1 VKESGVHSVE
11 DYIMA
16 RYHMYWQVYY
26 HPTSRSIE
34 AILYAFFNRL
44 RDCMKVN
51 SKYITRYPMFSFVS
65 TNQPIS
71 IKDHYKLDETSC
83 FYGFQCAQ
91 EDSDLILNDLAHRI
105 IERRLFEY
113 EDILT
118 SSDFDKK
125 KQELINHG
133 YDPEYYL
140 YLDKA
145 EKRPYSPY
153 SEDDSQIMILMPDK
167 SIKELSQV
175 SVIVSAIVFGKQK
188 SENKIFFPKYEG
200 AL

>member
-1 VKESGVHSVE
+1 
-11 DYIMA
+11 
-16 RYHMYWQVYY
+16 
-26 HPTSRSIE
+26 
-34 AILYAFFNRL
+34 
-44 RDCMKVN
+44 MKVN
-51 SKYITRYPMFSFVS
+51 PEYITRYPMFSFVS

-91 EDSDLILNDLAHRI
+91 DDSDLILNDLAHRI

-113 EDILT
+113 EDILS
-118 SSDFDKK
+118 SSDYDKK
-125 KQELINHG
+125 KVELINHG
-133 YDPEYYL
+133 FDPEYYL
-140 YLDKA
+140 YIDKA

-175 SVIVSAIVFGKQK
+175 SVIDRK
-188 SENKIFFPKYEG
+188 SVV
-200 AL
+200 

>member
-1 VKESGVHSVE
+1 
-11 DYIMA
+11 
-16 RYHMYWQVYY
+16 
-26 HPTSRSIE
+26 
-34 AILYAFFNRL
+34 
-44 RDCMKVN
+44 
-51 SKYITRYPMFSFVS
+51 
-65 TNQPIS
+65 
-71 IKDHYKLDETSC
+71 
-83 FYGFQCAQ
+83 QCAQ
-91 EDSDLILNDLAHRI
+91 EDNDLILNDLAHRI

-118 SSDFDKK
+118 SSDYDKK

-133 YDPEYYL
+133 FNPDYYL
-140 YLDKA
+140 YIDKA

-188 SENKIFFPKYEG
+188 SENKIFFPKY
-200 AL
+200 